1 MGFPMEGVS
10 ACLSRNDKHVLHGE
24 SYKRLTPPRNTTKQR
39 RPTVNPSDRQSA
51 QLTDK
56 APGTIERAG
65 NEVSRMTPTSTA
77 TLHASSTAA
86 PSQHHTDPAGS
97 SPESS
102 QPTQPSAHR
111 MHMRAEPHGST
122 DTSGDRRHPPYGEP
136 YIRMNWWTTTD
147 TWPASVGGGGGG
159 GGSGAMN
166 EEEQSEGKRV
176 GKMREQVA
184 RRGRGMREGDEGG
197 EQGTAEVRGEGF
209 ACVTEPCASP

>member
-1 MGFPMEGVS
+1 MAIDILYVSLSASARLALCRGTPCNACAFCPVLQQECHACTPIMGFPMEGVS

-147 TWPASVGGGGGG
+147 TWPASVGGGGGVG
-159 GGSGAMN
+159 G
-166 EEEQSEGKRV
+166 
-176 GKMREQVA
+176 VA
-184 RRGRGMREGDEGG
+184 GR
-197 EQGTAEVRGEGF
+197 
-209 ACVTEPCASP
+209 